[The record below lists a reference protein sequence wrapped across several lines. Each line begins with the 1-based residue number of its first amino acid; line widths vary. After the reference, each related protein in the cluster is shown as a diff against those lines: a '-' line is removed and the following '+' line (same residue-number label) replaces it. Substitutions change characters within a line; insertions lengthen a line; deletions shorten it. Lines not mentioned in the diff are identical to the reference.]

1 MKIVPAGAVSG
12 RDDLCEI
19 RIRRTS
25 LVAAPGGIRKKP
37 PVSGA
42 AFLSRCGSAPP
53 SDEDLE
59 CVHVKLDRTLQVRS
73 LVLVHDVVLCQFV
86 EHSGYLRKQGLGGA
100 LFGGRAQGLHGV
112 AGRLVEQAVVSALRQ
127 GLANSLLR

>member
-1 MKIVPAGAVSG
+1 MKIVPAGVVSG

-19 RIRRTS
+19 QIRRTS
-25 LVAAPGGIRKKP
+25 LVVAPGGIRKKP

-59 CVHVKLDRTLQVRS
+59 CVHVKLDRALQVRS

-86 EHSGYLRKQGLGGA
+86 EHSGYLRKQGPAA
-100 LFGGRAQGLHGV
+100 LFSVVVRRAFT
-112 AGRLVEQAVVSALRQ
+112 ALRAV
-127 GLANSLLR
+127 LWNRRL